1 MNETQ
6 QWELSRYG
14 CSVEKIQDMVRNA
27 YVSPREVALSQ
38 IEIAACIADS
48 NLAENNRDEIVQ
60 ALHRAQWI
68 LVNKV

>member
-1 MNETQ
+1 MNDTQ

-38 IEIAACIADS
+38 IEIAACIAGS